1 MFSYSYIFNLDFNHH
16 IIRSM
21 YTVYAYEIYISSYH
35 GEVKLLH
42 EVCNIFVTFFVD
54 FTYEISYEL
63 RTLYAY
69 IYI

>member
-1 MFSYSYIFNLDFNHH
+1 
-16 IIRSM
+16 M
-21 YTVYAYEIYISSYH
+21 YTVYEMYISSYH

>member
-1 MFSYSYIFNLDFNHH
+1 MSKRTFYTILYIYTKY
-16 IIRSM
+16 M
-21 YTVYAYEIYISSYH
+21 YTVYELYISSYH

-69 IYI
+69 IYIYI